1 MSNDLREHIKEH
13 MPYIDEI
20 LAEQNIPIPERFF
33 SAGRLFVEIAVM
45 DSTFE
50 SKKELLESEV
60 YQECVLPLFNDWYFE
75 KYGDLAKVS
84 GKDVSSGIVVVYGK
98 LVAVKIPATTI
109 EVLEEGKLAR
119 MTFPDHLQESEKIE
133 ALIQPKFDI
142 AKMDESS
149 IEELRDQVAKVVALT
164 RSINLDLNMVSN
176 LIQPALA
183 MAKGI
188 WSHFEKGILDILTLQ
203 SERASI
209 ACLEIHLAI
218 EKSLKVLIYSKTGE
232 LKKEQKNHD
241 LKGLIKFLENYENG
255 IDSSKL
261 SNLPSNKD
269 AIKLRYAEII
279 KEPIDAFRYY
289 LIALEFVRDVVS
301 RLEHELRIKNASVT
315 IKMAPWAR

>member
-261 SNLPSNKD
+261 SNLPS
-269 AIKLRYAEII
+269 
-279 KEPIDAFRYY
+279 
-289 LIALEFVRDVVS
+289 
-301 RLEHELRIKNASVT
+301 T
-315 IKMAPWAR
+315 